1 VRNVEAT
8 PLDAELAE
16 IRRHRTMARQQLEA
30 AERAQAG
37 IAVATGRLVAI
48 RDSMEVLC
56 ARIAQASQER
66 QNIVRTL
73 VGRGGA
79 VLEGRRV
86 RPTLLVAVDECD
98 SVPASMQAV
107 QACATG

>member
-1 VRNVEAT
+1 
-8 PLDAELAE
+8 
-16 IRRHRTMARQQLEA
+16 MA
-30 AERAQAG
+30 
-37 IAVATGRLVAI
+37 
-48 RDSMEVLC
+48 VLWG
-56 ARIAQASQER
+56 RIAQASPQER

-73 VGRGGA
+73 VSRGGA

-86 RPTLLVAVDECD
+86 RLTLLVAVDECD